1 VTRKTIFVTLLVIS
15 GAFEA
20 SGAAAQTTPHYSRK
34 QLKLL
39 MDNAASADDYQKLA
53 HYFHYQQMLFQ
64 TKAQLLLDES
74 ARNSSRYPM
83 ATKTVT
89 RAEVTKR
96 AYDECTTKANENGAL
111 AEQYDRM
118 LVELGVKPEIE
129 STSVVSVGSLQK
141 TNQTTPVSD
150 FAAPKP

>member
-1 VTRKTIFVTLLVIS
+1 
-15 GAFEA
+15 
-20 SGAAAQTTPHYSRK
+20 
-34 QLKLL
+34 
-39 MDNAASADDYQKLA
+39 
-53 HYFHYQQMLFQ
+53 
-64 TKAQLLLDES
+64 
-74 ARNSSRYPM
+74 M